1 MSNGISLIYRLLI
14 FAFVLSLT
22 SFQEIR
28 AQSTILPTDIVPL
41 AGPQERGMLS
51 DNMQTAL
58 LNGLPS
64 KFYLNATCETSF
76 RLETNPFQMPTRY
89 DLIQQATNGKPI
101 TSLSALQLEALGGQL
116 SEVNASQQIYRIL
129 PNINTG
135 WTFTPTTRAYFNYFA
150 LHDRPLQ
157 STVLDSVVQSVG
169 IGIQHDIPLG
179 EKLNLQGDLQGRELF
194 QSKQAAVFDYL
205 PSVTLSYAHSPQT
218 VAFMSSVL
226 QLRSRIPFAAATREI
241 DPFYSFGVTHRR
253 GMWQFSSY
261 ATFVQNFRAIF
272 GDRAL
277 LPVNNYTWVLDFEV
291 ARPLVRSIPS
301 LQVFVRAEPVFNM
314 RSEAKP
320 GLSGTDF
327 RLFYGIRMAFSKPSL
342 LPTNQLLREQLNYM
356 SKHKRSQRPSQP
368 APTNQQP
375 APTNQQ
381 TAPPENQPVTPPTS
395 SDNQATPQS
404 PPQES
409 PPASSM
415 VPNSQPTPLISTN

>member
-1 MSNGISLIYRLLI
+1 MYCWLGTSDGISLIHRLLI
-14 FAFVLSLT
+14 STFVLSLT
-22 SFQEIR
+22 SFQEMR
-28 AQSTILPTDIVPL
+28 AQSTILPTDVVPL
-41 AGPQERGMLS
+41 AGPQERGFLS
-51 DNMQTAL
+51 DNMQTSL

-89 DLIQQATNGKPI
+89 DLIQEATHGQPI
-101 TSLSALQLEALGGQL
+101 SSLSPLQLQSLGGQL
-116 SEVNASQQIYRIL
+116 SEVNATQQVYRIL

-135 WTFTPTTRAYFNYFA
+135 WTFTPNTRMYFNYFA

-157 STVLDSVVQSVG
+157 STVLNSVVQSTG

-179 EKLNLQGDLQGRELF
+179 EKLNLQADVQGRELF

-205 PSVTLSYAHSPQT
+205 PSITLSYAHSPQT
-218 VAFMSSVL
+218 VAFISSVL

-261 ATFVQNFRAIF
+261 ATFVQNFRSMF
-272 GDRAL
+272 GTNAL

-291 ARPLVRSIPS
+291 ARPLVKRIPS

-327 RLFYGIRMAFSKPSL
+327 RLFYGLRMAFSKPSL
-342 LPTNQLLREQLNYM
+342 LGTNQLLREQLNYV
-356 SKHKRSQRPSQP
+356 SKHKRSQRSAPSS
-368 APTNQQP
+368 
-375 APTNQQ
+375 PTNQQ
-381 TAPPENQPVTPPTS
+381 TAPVENQP
-395 SDNQATPQS
+395 APQS
-404 PPQES
+404 VLPSEPTTSQTSTGENLPS
-409 PPASSM
+409 TSM
-415 VPNSQPTPLISTN
+415 VPTNQQAALISAK